1 MDVLTDVLETVRAR
15 AAWSGR
21 IEASAPWDL
30 SLESGQGARVH
41 AVLEGRAYLIR
52 EGAEPIELVAGD
64 LVALPHG
71 DRHVLTDALADPAV
85 AVWNGDG
92 LNVGARATACAPVRI
107 GGSGEQTTLLSGRIE
122 YDDGHGNAVFAL
134 LPRLIV
140 LRGELVRSVPWLEPT
155 LRTLACE
162 AASGRPGALTVVNR
176 LAEVVLVQIVRGHLA
191 SADAET
197 GGFLGA
203 LGDRQIG
210 AALSLIHQSPGL
222 SWTVQELA
230 ARVAMS
236 RSAFAARFT
245 KLVGEPPL
253 HYVARWRMQKA
264 RSLLREGRATIGEVA
279 EAVGYES
286 EAAFSKAFKRAVGT
300 APGAYRRA
308 KRASGFPEAA

>member
-21 IEASAPWDL
+21 IEARGPWDL
-30 SLESGQGARVH
+30 NLSAGQDARFH
-41 AVLEGRAYLIR
+41 AVVDGRAFLVR
-52 EGAEPIELVAGD
+52 EGAEPLELVAGD

-71 DRHVLTDALADPAV
+71 DAHRLADSAV
-85 AVWNGDG
+85 GPFSGRELETGV
-92 LNVGARATACAPVRI
+92 RAGACAPLRI
-107 GGSGEQTTLLSGRIE
+107 GGAGDVSTLVSGRIE
-122 YDDGHGNAVFAL
+122 YDDRSGNGIFAL
-134 LPRLIV
+134 LPSIIV

-162 AASGRPGALTVVNR
+162 AASGRPGSLTVVNR

-191 SADAET
+191 SAEA
-197 GGFLGA
+197 GSVGFLGA
-203 LGDRQIG
+203 LADRQIG

-245 KLVGEPPL
+245 RLVGEPPL
-253 HYVARWRMQKA
+253 HYVARFRMQKA

>member
-21 IEASAPWDL
+21 IEARAPWNL
-30 SLESGQGARVH
+30 ALESGADARFH
-41 AVLEGRAYLIR
+41 AVLEGRAFLTR
-52 EGAEPIELVAGD
+52 DNAEPLELFAGD

-71 DRHVLTDALADPAV
+71 DPHALSDADGSS
-85 AVWNGDG
+85 WNGPATSVEG
-92 LNVGARATACAPVRI
+92 NVGSCSPIRV
-107 GGSGEQTTLLSGRIE
+107 GGSGERTMLVSGRIE
-122 YDDGHGNAVFAL
+122 YDDQRGSGLFAL
-134 LPRLIV
+134 LPPTIV
-140 LRGELVRSVPWLEPT
+140 LRGELVRAVPWLEPT

-191 SADAET
+191 SLDL
-197 GGFLGA
+197 GSSGFLAA
-203 LGDRQIG
+203 LADRQIG
-210 AALSLIHQSPGL
+210 AALALIHQSPDVG
-222 SWTVQELA
+222 WTVQELA
-230 ARVAMS
+230 AKVAMS

-245 KLVGEPPL
+245 RLVGEPPL

>member
-21 IEASAPWDL
+21 IEARGPWDMA
-30 SLESGQGARVH
+30 LEAGHDARFH
-41 AVLEGRAYLIR
+41 AVLEGRAFLSR
-52 EGAEPIELVAGD
+52 DGAVPLQLSAGD

-71 DRHVLTDALADPAV
+71 DPHVLADTATGPFS
-85 AVWNGDG
+85 GRH
-92 LNVGARATACAPVRI
+92 LNTGVRAGACAPLRI
-107 GGSGEQTTLLSGRIE
+107 GGAGEHTTLVSGRIE
-122 YDDGHGNAVFAL
+122 YDDRRGNAIFGL
-134 LPRLIV
+134 LPSIIV

-162 AASGRPGALTVVNR
+162 AASGRPGSLTVVNR
-176 LAEVVLVQIVRGHLA
+176 LAEVVLVQIVRGHL
-191 SADAET
+191 SSLDAGS
-197 GGFLGA
+197 GGFLSA
-203 LGDRQIG
+203 LADRQIG
-210 AALSLIHQSPGL
+210 SALSLIHQSPGL

-245 KLVGEPPL
+245 RLVGEPPL

-264 RSLLREGRATIGEVA
+264 CSLLREGRATIGAVA

>member
-21 IEASAPWDL
+21 IEARAPWDIT
-30 SLESGQGARVH
+30 LETGLDARFH
-41 AVLEGRAYLIR
+41 AVLEGRAFLTR
-52 EGAEPIELVAGD
+52 ENSEPIELVAGD

-71 DRHVLTDALADPAV
+71 DSHALADSAGAPWNAGTVGVEVAV
-85 AVWNGDG
+85 AS
-92 LNVGARATACAPVRI
+92 ACAPIRI
-107 GGSGEQTTLLSGRIE
+107 GGTGERTTLVSGRIE
-122 YDDGHGNAVFAL
+122 FDDQRGSGVFAV
-134 LPRLIV
+134 LPPIIL

-162 AASGRPGALTVVNR
+162 AASGRPGSLSVVNR
-176 LAEVVLVQIVRGHLA
+176 LAEVILVQIVRGHLA
-191 SADAET
+191 SLEVESV
-197 GGFLGA
+197 GFLAA
-203 LGDRQIG
+203 LADRQIG
-210 AALSLIHQSPGL
+210 AALSLIHQSPDL
-222 SWTVQELA
+222 AWTVQELA
-230 ARVAMS
+230 AKVAMS

-245 KLVGEPPL
+245 RLVGEPPL

-264 RSLLREGRATIGEVA
+264 KSLLREGRATIGEVA

>member
-1 MDVLTDVLETVRAR
+1 M
-15 AAWSGR
+15 
-21 IEASAPWDL
+21 
-30 SLESGQGARVH
+30 
-41 AVLEGRAYLIR
+41 
-52 EGAEPIELVAGD
+52 LV
-64 LVALPHG
+64 
-71 DRHVLTDALADPAV
+71 
-85 AVWNGDG
+85 
-92 LNVGARATACAPVRI
+92 
-107 GGSGEQTTLLSGRIE
+107 SGRIE
-122 YDDGHGNAVFAL
+122 YDDRGGSAIFGI
-134 LPRLIV
+134 LPPIIV

-191 SADAET
+191 SVDSDT
-197 GGFLGA
+197 DGFLAA
-203 LGDRQIG
+203 LADRQIG
-210 AALSLIHQSPGL
+210 AALSLIHQSPNL
-222 SWTVQELA
+222 AWTVQELA

-245 KLVGEPPL
+245 RLVGEPPL

-264 RSLLREGRATIGEVA
+264 RNLLRDGRATIGEVA

-308 KRASGFPEAA
+308 KRPSGFPEAA